1 MCCLADSPLSTSAV
15 PTLPSAPKPGF
26 WQRRVRDPLLA
37 LLTQGA
43 TPEKLASAIAWGFVC
58 SLFPFLGFT
67 TGLNALVGLWRKLN
81 QPLLQALN
89 YALSPLHLAMIL
101 VYVRIGEW
109 LWRAE
114 DRHFTLRGMIA
125 SFHELS
131 FGAFLR
137 EFGWVGAHA
146 FTGWLVTAPALF
158 VVVYFPAR
166 AGLRRLSYLLPERGR
181 E

>member
-1 MCCLADSPLSTSAV
+1 MSSLRDSPLSSPVV
-15 PTLPSAPKPGF
+15 PTLPPAPRAGF

-43 TPEKLASAIAWGFVC
+43 TPQKLASAIAWGFVC
-58 SLFPFLGFT
+58 SLFPFFGCT

-81 QPLLQALN
+81 QPLLQAIN
-89 YALSPLHLAMIL
+89 YALSPLHLVMIL
-101 VYVRIGEW
+101 VYVRMGEW
-109 LWRAE
+109 LWQAE
-114 DRHFTLRGMIA
+114 DGHFTLHGMLE

-131 FGAFLR
+131 FGEFLR

-146 FTGWLVTAPALF
+146 FTGWLASAPALF
-158 VVVYFPAR
+158 VIVYFPAR
-166 AGLRRLSYLLPERGR
+166 AGLRRLSHLLPDRGR

>member
-1 MCCLADSPLSTSAV
+1 MSSPAASLV
-15 PTLPSAPKPGF
+15 PPPPAPAGF
-26 WQRRVRDPLLA
+26 WQRRVRQPLIA

-67 TGLNALVGLWRKLN
+67 TGLNALVGVWRKLN

-89 YALSPLHLAMIL
+89 YALSPLHLVMIL

-114 DRHFTLRGMIA
+114 DGHFSLSGMLA
-125 SFHELS
+125 SFRELS

-146 FTGWLVTAPALF
+146 FTGWLATAPALF